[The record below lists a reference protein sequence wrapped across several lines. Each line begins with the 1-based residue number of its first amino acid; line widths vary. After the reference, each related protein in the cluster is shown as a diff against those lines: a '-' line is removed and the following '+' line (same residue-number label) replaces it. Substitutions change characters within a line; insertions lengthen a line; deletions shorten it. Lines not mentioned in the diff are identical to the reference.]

1 MKKKLCIFDMD
12 GLLIDSEKGM
22 WFVNEEKAL
31 AILGY
36 EYDNSFFRTLMGRAF
51 NTCEKELKEKYG
63 NDFPFI
69 EFYDLVNRLNREQIQ
84 NNEIKLMPGVVEFL
98 EYLKDKEI
106 SCVVGTSTEKDMAKN
121 MLKNLGILDYFTE
134 VYSGT
139 QVKNPKPAPDIV
151 LLCLGDYAKEE
162 SFIFEDSH
170 NGARAGIASG
180 IDTIIVED
188 VALITAEDRKEAFA
202 VIKQLDEA
210 IKFI

>member
-1 MKKKLCIFDMD
+1 MLILVFDDPVYNGFDPIVFIFR
-12 GLLIDSEKGM
+12 I
-22 WFVNEEKAL
+22 N
-31 AILGY
+31 
-36 EYDNSFFRTLMGRAF
+36 FFYAV
-51 NTCEKELKEKYG
+51 
-63 NDFPFI
+63 I
-69 EFYDLVNRLNREQIQ
+69 
-84 NNEIKLMPGVVEFL
+84 FL
-98 EYLKDKEI
+98 SI
-106 SCVVGTSTEKDMAKN
+106 
-121 MLKNLGILDYFTE
+121 GILDYFTE

-139 QVKNPKPAPDIV
+139 QVKSPKPAPDIF